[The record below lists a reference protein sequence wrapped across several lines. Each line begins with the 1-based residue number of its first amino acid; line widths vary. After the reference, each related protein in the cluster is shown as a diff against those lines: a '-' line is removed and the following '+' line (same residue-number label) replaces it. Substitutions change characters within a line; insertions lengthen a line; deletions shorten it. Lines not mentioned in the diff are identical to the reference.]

1 MDCVGRMAEILL
13 CILCLTLIP
22 ATDILQNNKSRERN
36 YIEVRTEELY
46 GRIKQEK
53 RLPKAEYERFKTLLA
68 SCPDY
73 DYELSVARRYVL
85 PVNAEEAENHLPVKI
100 WYREEL
106 EEEFCF
112 AEEIILEDAFFNLS
126 IYGKDGYVYPC
137 GGEVW

>member
-22 ATDILQNNKSRERN
+22 AMDVLQNHRSRERN
-36 YIEVRTEELY
+36 YIEVQAEEFC

-53 RLPKAEYERFKTLLA
+53 CLKKVEYERFKTLLS

-73 DYELSVARRYVL
+73 DYEFSVARRYVL
-85 PVNAEEAENHLPVKI
+85 PVGMEERQDRLLVKI
-100 WYREEL
+100 KYREEL
-106 EEEFCF
+106 EEELRFV
-112 AEEIILEDAFFNLS
+112 EEIVLEDVFIHLS
-126 IYGKDGYVYPC
+126 LYGKDGYVYPC